1 MFHSVK
7 TKKSI
12 KKTVENDVANE
23 NLFSKLWPFFFFIL
37 FLFLSFGWFCCRS
50 SLIWKS
56 VTMDIQTSFFFR
68 LQLGR
73 RGENATDF
81 RFYSSVNSGVFI
93 PHGIRC
99 IHKND
104 QNRLIKVPSMNNFNC
119 NAVRDICGISPNECD
134 TFVILY
140 HRCYSLLICSMMEN
154 GERGW

>member
-1 MFHSVK
+1 
-7 TKKSI
+7 
-12 KKTVENDVANE
+12 
-23 NLFSKLWPFFFFIL
+23 
-37 FLFLSFGWFCCRS
+37 
-50 SLIWKS
+50 
-56 VTMDIQTSFFFR
+56 MDIQTSFFFVFSWV
-68 LQLGR
+68 
-73 RGENATDF
+73 GEEKTPPIF
-81 RFYSSVNSGVFI
+81 VFFYSSVNSGVFI

-154 GERGW
+154 GERGGYSSQRVIADEPEHD